1 MYYGN
6 IFIEGIQGMGK
17 STLLNSMIS
26 VIPELHVCREGDYSP
41 VDLAW
46 CAWLSKEEYEEVL
59 KCYEPLRDE
68 IRKNTVQEQEHFVIT
83 YTKIIT
89 DIPGF
94 HKKLEEFEIY
104 NGRKPLKDWKEIIF
118 SRYRNFSKTGYL
130 FECSFFQNIIED
142 LILFH
147 QLNDDEIVEF
157 YRELFCIIDKEQFLL
172 LYLYSD
178 MLEENIKII
187 KKKRCDN
194 QGNEVWYQ
202 MMMEYL
208 IHSPYGEKHGYGTFE
223 DMIAHFKHRQQLEM
237 RIIKEILGDRS
248 IVLFAKDWKIDEIM
262 MQLRNC

>member
-1 MYYGN
+1 M
-6 IFIEGIQGMGK
+6 
-17 STLLNSMIS
+17 
-26 VIPELHVCREGDYSP
+26 
-41 VDLAW
+41 
-46 CAWLSKEEYEEVL
+46 
-59 KCYEPLRDE
+59 
-68 IRKNTVQEQEHFVIT
+68 
-83 YTKIIT
+83 
-89 DIPGF
+89 
-94 HKKLEEFEIY
+94 
-104 NGRKPLKDWKEIIF
+104 
-118 SRYRNFSKTGYL
+118 
-130 FECSFFQNIIED
+130 
-142 LILFH
+142 
-147 QLNDDEIVEF
+147 EF

-262 MQLRNC
+262 MQLRNR